1 MARRRSRPIGRAV
14 GLVLLGCAGLA
25 PASADAAAPIW
36 RLEQP
41 PPPPGAPFK
50 VPLGIPGDLK
60 LIAPN
65 RGLLSVEG
73 NATVARGLYA
83 YNGQVWHPLATVCGG
98 SGDTSRI
105 AVAGPSEFW
114 TISEPSRPRTGSGLA
129 LCHFKGGEVVASY
142 SAPDQSPDP
151 FRRMNA
157 AACNGPNDC
166 WFGGVGD
173 QDPTGER
180 LGAFH
185 LHWDGASLTSV
196 YAPQGRG
203 VSDLQFSAGKF
214 WESVFVGRR
223 PEDRV
228 DAVDLTEPESP
239 EPRLLHSIAGGA
251 FANDPFV
258 PTKPAGV
265 PNDGTEL
272 LGLDA
277 DGGGQLWA
285 VGGGA
290 ASGPSAPPGGSVP
303 RPPVALRY
311 TAGAW
316 TQLPIDAGLFGPNDR
331 FGDVAAVPGAT
342 SAWVTTLPFAER
354 ASTSAKAKV
363 ALVSAT
369 GATTTFALPAGGAGR
384 GSAARIAC
392 SGPTDCWMVTYA
404 GWLFHYTDGAP
415 QPLDTD
421 PAFGGTITF
430 RPNEAAEQFIPDRP
444 PVDDSQLFAP
454 PPVSVAQS
462 QPKVTTKVTRLSPLL
477 RNVRSRLRG
486 HRLTIT
492 FRLVRKARVGLLAL
506 RRSKVVARAGARL
519 MRPGRRSVSV
529 RLNPRR
535 WPTRLRFIVNE
546 PGQKPAGGDD
556 GDSVTTPGPANPNNS
571 DTISR

>member
-1 MARRRSRPIGRAV
+1 MARRRSWPVARAV
-14 GLVLLGCAGLA
+14 GLVLFGCAGLA
-25 PASADAAAPIW
+25 PASASADAPLW

-41 PPPPGAPFK
+41 PPPSGAPFK

-203 VSDLQFSAGKF
+203 VSDLQFSGGKF

-239 EPRLLHSIAGGA
+239 EPRLLHSIAGGT

-285 VGGGA
+285 VG
-290 ASGPSAPPGGSVP
+290 
-303 RPPVALRY
+303 
-311 TAGAW
+311 
-316 TQLPIDAGLFGPNDR
+316 
-331 FGDVAAVPGAT
+331 
-342 SAWVTTLPFAER
+342 
-354 ASTSAKAKV
+354 
-363 ALVSAT
+363 
-369 GATTTFALPAGGAGR
+369 GGAGR

-506 RRSKVVARAGARL
+506 RRAKVVARAGARL
-519 MRPGRRSVSV
+519 MRSGRRSVSV